1 MKVKVKDLQVGNKV
15 LIEGK
20 EHKITRFEMSNIG
33 KQGSS
38 KCRIEATDPSGANK
52 IYIKLSEED
61 IELLS

>member
-1 MKVKVKDLQVGNKV
+1 MKVKVKDLQVGNTV

-38 KCRIEATDPSGANK
+38 KCRIEATEKSSGANK

-61 IELLS
+61 IEIL